1 MAGNPKI
8 QIDIVADGSDARKE
22 VDKTAGAFDGFKKG
36 LDKSAD
42 WAGGAGAAL
51 VGFGAIAV
59 DAAKDAELAA
69 TSVDRAFGTAADQVH
84 AFADNAATS
93 VGISTAQYE
102 SLAATFG
109 TAVQGMGFS
118 AQEAATK
125 TDGLLVAAG
134 DLALAA
140 GTDVPTAA
148 SALGAALRGEFDSL
162 GEFGVA
168 VDDATVLA
176 GLAAKGITD
185 PATGLA
191 PAIGSAQYQQE
202 LLNQVMGLSGTTYA
216 GYRAE
221 TDTTTERTDI
231 MTSSFDDAK
240 VKLGDALLP
249 ALGWVADKLTIV
261 AGFIKDNSDAIAA
274 WIPWVA
280 GAALA
285 VWALNWALAANPI
298 VLWTTAIL
306 IAVGAAIYFRKEI
319 GDFLYNA
326 LSNLNDILGSS
337 EWWGTQFQEALGA
350 LGLSANDFQTTID
363 NISDALSGLWG
374 WFSRNWSFTLPSVP
388 LVPAASSAG
397 TFGAVAGGTA
407 AGMVAGR
414 SLRAGGP
421 AAAAGRAAG
430 PQITIQV
437 GIGDPDAIA
446 RAVQSLLGGR
456 ARRSGAVNI

>member
-1 MAGNPKI
+1 VAGNPKI

-22 VDKTAGAFDGFKKG
+22 VDKTAGAFDKFGKG

-42 WAGGAGAAL
+42 WAGGAGLAL

-69 TSVDRAFGTAADQVH
+69 TSVDRAFGTAAEKVH
-84 AFADNAATS
+84 AFADNAAAS
-93 VGISTAQYE
+93 VGISSAEYE

-118 AQEAATK
+118 AEEAAGK
-125 TDGLLVAAG
+125 TDGLLTAAG

-148 SALGAALRGEFDSL
+148 AALGGALRGEFDSL

-168 VDDATVLA
+168 VDNATVAA

-221 TDTTTERTDI
+221 TDTTTERTDL
-231 MTSSFDDAK
+231 MTASFEDAK
-240 VKLGDALLP
+240 AELGEALLP
-249 ALGWVADKLTIV
+249 MLTTGAEKLTDV
-261 AGFIKDNSDAIAA
+261 AGWIKTNSDAITA
-274 WIPWVA
+274 WLPWLA
-280 GAALA
+280 GAAGA
-285 VWALNWALAANPI
+285 VWALNYALAANPI
-298 VLWTTAIL
+298 VLWSTAIL
-306 IAVGAAIYFRKEI
+306 VAVGAAIYFRREI

-326 LSNLNDILGSS
+326 LTNLNDILGSS
-337 EWWGTQFQEALGA
+337 DWWGTQFQEALGA
-350 LGLSANDFQTTID
+350 LGLSADDFATTID
-363 NISDALSGLWG
+363 NISSAMSGLWD
-374 WFSRNWSFTLPSVP
+374 WFSRNWTFTLPVIGIPSVSLP
-388 LVPAASSAG
+388 GQNMAVP
-397 TFGAVAGGTA
+397 GGTT
-407 AGMVAGR
+407 AGR
-414 SLRAGGP
+414 SLRSGGP
-421 AAAAGRAAG
+421 VGAVSAAG
-430 PQITIQV
+430 PQVTIQV
-437 GIGDPDAIA
+437 GVGDPDAIA
-446 RAVQSLLGGR
+446 RAVQGVLTGR
-456 ARRSGAVNI
+456 ARRSGPVNL

>member
-1 MAGNPKI
+1 VAGNPKI

-22 VDKTAGAFDGFKKG
+22 VDKTAGAFDKFGKG

-42 WAGGAGAAL
+42 WAGGAGLAL

-69 TSVDRAFGTAADQVH
+69 TSVDRAFGTAAEKVH
-84 AFADNAATS
+84 AFAENAAAS
-93 VGISTAQYE
+93 VGISSAEYE

-118 AQEAATK
+118 AEEAAGK
-125 TDGLLVAAG
+125 TDGLLTAAG

-148 SALGAALRGEFDSL
+148 AALGGALRGEFDSL

-168 VDDATVLA
+168 VDNATVAA

-221 TDTTTERTDI
+221 TDTTTERTDL
-231 MTSSFDDAK
+231 MTASFEDAK
-240 VKLGDALLP
+240 AELGEALLP
-249 ALGWVADKLTIV
+249 MLITGAEKLTDV
-261 AGFIKDNSDAIAA
+261 AGWIKTNSDAITA
-274 WIPWVA
+274 WLPWLA
-280 GAALA
+280 GAAGA
-285 VWALNWALAANPI
+285 VWALNYALAANPI
-298 VLWTTAIL
+298 VLWSTAIL
-306 IAVGAAIYFRKEI
+306 VAVGAAIYFRREI

-326 LSNLNDILGSS
+326 LTNLNDILGSS
-337 EWWGTQFQEALGA
+337 DWWGTQFQEALGA
-350 LGLSANDFQTTID
+350 LGLSADDFATTID
-363 NISDALSGLWG
+363 NISSAMSGLWD
-374 WFSRNWSFTLPSVP
+374 WFSRNWTFTLPVIGIPSVSLP
-388 LVPAASSAG
+388 GQNMAVP
-397 TFGAVAGGTA
+397 GGTT
-407 AGMVAGR
+407 AGR
-414 SLRAGGP
+414 SLRSGGP
-421 AAAAGRAAG
+421 VGAVSAAG
-430 PQITIQV
+430 PQVTIQV
-437 GIGDPDAIA
+437 GVGDPDAIA
-446 RAVQSLLGGR
+446 RAVQGVLTGR
-456 ARRSGAVNI
+456 ARRSGPVNL

>member
-1 MAGNPKI
+1 VAGNPKI
-8 QIDIVADGSDARKE
+8 QIDIIADGSDARKE
-22 VDKTAGAFDGFKKG
+22 VDKTAGAFEGFKKG

-69 TSVDRAFGTAADQVH
+69 TSVDRAFGTAAGKVH
-84 AFADNAATS
+84 AFADQAATT
-93 VGISTAQYE
+93 VGVSTAEYE

-109 TAVQGMGFS
+109 TAVQGMGLS
-118 AQEAATK
+118 AEEAATK
-125 TDGLLVAAG
+125 TDGLLIAAG
-134 DLALAA
+134 DLALAV

-148 SALGAALRGEFDSL
+148 AALGGALRGEFDSL

-168 VDDATVLA
+168 VDSATVLA

-202 LLNQVMGLSGTTYA
+202 LLNQVMGLSGTTYQ

-221 TDTTTERTDI
+221 TDTTTESTDK
-231 MTSSFDDAK
+231 MKASFEDAK
-240 VKLGDALLP
+240 AKLGEALLP
-249 ALGWVADKLTIV
+249 MLQTGAEKLTDLATWI
-261 AGFIKDNSDAIAA
+261 DNNSDAIGA
-274 WIPWVA
+274 WIPWIG

-298 VLWTTAIL
+298 VLWSTAIL
-306 IAVGAAIYFRKEI
+306 VAVGAAIYFRKEI

-326 LSNLNDILGSS
+326 LTNLNDLLSS
-337 EWWGTQFQEALGA
+337 SDWWDTQFQEALGA
-350 LGLSANDFQTTID
+350 LGLSAADFQTTID
-363 NISDALSGLWG
+363 NISGALSGLWG

-388 LVPAASSAG
+388 LAP
-397 TFGAVAGGTA
+397 GGTTTSSGFA
-407 AGMVAGR
+407 VPGGGVAAGR

-421 AAAAGRAAG
+421 AAALSAAA
-430 PQITIQV
+430 PNITIQV
-437 GIGDPDAIA
+437 GVGDPDAIA
-446 RAVQSLLGGR
+446 RAVQRVLTGR
-456 ARRSGAVNI
+456 ARRVGAVNL